1 MSKENFLKEVA
12 RLKGNT
18 KLSQTKKYNL
28 SVISD
33 LENETQNTFDEIV
46 RLQSELE
53 SYKDS
58 LTQQYDDLYS
68 RVFSDEL
75 NSYGDVIDQL
85 IEVGINAPDFVGG
98 IGKTLDDSIAEL
110 KNLKDSLNS

>member
-1 MSKENFLKEVA
+1 MSKEKFLKEVN

-18 KLSQTKKYNL
+18 NLSQAKKYNL
-28 SVISD
+28 SAITD

-53 SYKDS
+53 SYKDN
-58 LTQQYDDLYS
+58 LMQQYDDLYS

-75 NSYGDVIDQL
+75 NTYGDMIDKL
-85 IEVGINAPDFVGG
+85 IEVGINAPDFVGH

>member
-1 MSKENFLKEVA
+1 MNKENFLKEVA

-28 SVISD
+28 SAITD

-53 SYKDS
+53 SYKDN
-58 LTQQYDDLYS
+58 LMQQYDDLYS

-75 NSYGDVIDQL
+75 NTYGDMIDKL
-85 IEVGINAPDFVGG
+85 IEVGINAPDFVGH

-110 KNLKDSLNS
+110 KNIKDSLNF

>member
-1 MSKENFLKEVA
+1 MKKEKFLAELNKQ
-12 RLKGNT
+12 RP
-18 KLSQTKKYNL
+18 QKYNL

-46 RLQSELE
+46 RLQLELE

-58 LTQQYDDLYS
+58 LMQQYDDLYS
-68 RVFSDEL
+68 RVFSDEV
-75 NSYGDVIDQL
+75 NTYGELINQL

-98 IGKTLDDSIAEL
+98 IGKTLDDSILEL
-110 KNLKDSLNS
+110 SNLKEALNK